1 MDFPENDAFLTEE
14 LLRIALD
21 SSGVA
26 MWKIDPAARS
36 IEWTTALRRMFGVQ
50 VEEKLAYDDF
60 FTLLHPDDAE
70 TTRLHLDAALTPGGG
85 ACDTECRIVLPSGE
99 VKWAA
104 ITGRAVFA
112 RDGAGLLIGTMRDVT
127 DSKAVAA
134 ALQATLDQKQLLLQE
149 LNHRIKNSLQLV
161 TSLLRL
167 QIRRID
173 DPASRH
179 NIEDATARIST
190 IAHIHQRLY
199 RDQDIERLDFG
210 AFLSE
215 LCADLQGASPRCR
228 LTVHAPHISVPT
240 DRAIPLAL
248 IANELVNNAFKYA
261 YPENAGG
268 PVSVGIARVDPD
280 AIEIRVSDQGEGLPV
295 GFEVKTAKSLG
306 MILVSSLAQQ
316 LAAKIVIAE
325 TDKGATVVVT
335 APIEENPRGS

>member
-14 LLRIALD
+14 LLRIALA

-36 IEWTTALRRMFGVQ
+36 IEWTTALRQMFGVP
-50 VEEKLAYDDF
+50 VAEKLAYDDF
-60 FTLLHPDDAE
+60 FTLLHPEDAE
-70 TTRLHLDAALTPGGG
+70 ITRRHFDAALLPGDGR
-85 ACDTECRIVLPSGE
+85 CDIECRIVLPSGE

-104 ITGRAVFA
+104 ITGRAVFG

-127 DSKAVAA
+127 DGKAVAA

-179 NIEDATARIST
+179 QIEDATARIST

-215 LCADLQGASPRCR
+215 LCADLQGASPQCR
-228 LTVHAPHISVPT
+228 LTVDATHISLPT

-261 YPENAGG
+261 YPENTGG
-268 PVSVGIARVDPD
+268 SVAVSIARIDPD
-280 AIEIRVSDQGEGLPV
+280 AIEIRVSDQGAGLPV

-306 MILVSSLAQQ
+306 MILVASLAQQ
-316 LAAKIVIAE
+316 LSATVTTAE
-325 TDKGATVVVT
+325 TDKGAAFIVT
-335 APIEENPRGS
+335 APIEEIPRGK